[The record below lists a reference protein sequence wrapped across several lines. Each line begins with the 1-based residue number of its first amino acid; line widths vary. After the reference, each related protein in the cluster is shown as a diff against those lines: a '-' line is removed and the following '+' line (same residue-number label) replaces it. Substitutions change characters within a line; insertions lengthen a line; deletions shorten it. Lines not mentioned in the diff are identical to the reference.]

1 MKVRGVADSEERIWI
16 AKYRAK
22 TPASLGGK
30 PLRPRKS
37 MNEIRKGG
45 SIIGNRTRPFAY
57 IFRASEK
64 EKNLIDK
71 AIATSGLTIT
81 DFVIRSITDKPITVI
96 ENGNE
101 ILAELK
107 RQGNN
112 LNQVVRNSYN
122 GLATEEEIKTCIK
135 GLKELY
141 RKISIAIGGG

>member
-1 MKVRGVADSEERIWI
+1 MPNTDFTSRLVR
-16 AKYRAK
+16 
-22 TPASLGGK
+22 GK

-57 IFRASEK
+57 IFRANEK

-71 AIATSGLTIT
+71 AIATSGLTMT
-81 DFVIRSITDKPITVI
+81 EFVIRSITDKPITVI
-96 ENGNE
+96 ANGNE

-122 GLATEEEIKTCIK
+122 GLAPEEEIRSCIAE
-135 GLKELY
+135 LKDLY
-141 RKISIAIGGG
+141 RKISAAIGDG

>member
-1 MKVRGVADSEERIWI
+1 MDCQIPSENARLVR
-16 AKYRAK
+16 
-22 TPASLGGK
+22 GK

-37 MNEIRKGG
+37 TNKIRKGG

-57 IFRASEK
+57 IFRANEK

-96 ENGNE
+96 ENGSE

-112 LNQVVRNSYN
+112 LNQITRNSYN
-122 GLATEEEIKTCIK
+122 GLATEEEIRSCIAE
-135 GLKELY
+135 LKKLY
-141 RKISIAIGGG
+141 RRISIAIGGG